1 MKIKN
6 KIRTALCKF
15 LIPDIYKLISDIHKL
30 IQEIIEIQN
39 SEIWDYDFDN
49 YITYNDLEEK
59 ERDINYDISQQIGEA
74 KQEALDE
81 ISDIE
86 DNLQRDI
93 DNLTED
99 VDDLKTEKSQLLACI
114 FKLAEKVDC
123 EEEIHKILGGG
134 I

>member
-15 LIPDIYKLISDIHKL
+15 LIPDIYKHIESLRNVENSDV
-30 IQEIIEIQN
+30 
-39 SEIWDYDFDN
+39 WDYDFEN
-49 YITYNDLEEK
+49 FVSYRDLEER
-59 ERDINYDISQQIGEA
+59 ERDINYDIGQQIDEA

-123 EEEIHKILGGG
+123 EDEIHKILRGE

>member
-15 LIPDIYKLISDIHKL
+15 LIPDIYKH
-30 IQEIIEIQN
+30 IESLRNMEN

-49 YITYNDLEEK
+49 YITYDDLEEK
-59 ERDINYDISQQIGEA
+59 ERDINYDIGQQIDEA
-74 KQEALDE
+74 KQGALDE

-123 EEEIHKILGGG
+123 EDEIHKILRGG